1 MAFCTKCS
9 QEIDELAVKRP
20 NYGYDFQEA
29 TSDSSTRSWEF
40 SGLGDFVLL
49 CFGVLSAVT
58 AVITGIGVV
67 LGIVACVC
75 YPSRFADAFSTLMNL
90 LIACCVTT
98 SHWVMIQRVSLLKS
112 K

>member
-9 QEIDELAVKRP
+9 QEIDELAVKCP
-20 NYGYDFQEA
+20 HYGYDFQEA

-49 CFGVLSAVT
+49 CSGVLSA
-58 AVITGIGVV
+58 AGIGVV